1 MEQISRP
8 VRVLCLV
15 ALVDEHFYQNLRTH
29 LAPLVASGLI
39 ELRCW
44 TDSADRS
51 QENSDLQI
59 KESDVVIP
67 LVSADFLA
75 SERSADAIRR
85 ALDAR
90 HAGRI
95 EMVLV
100 VVRSSSLKY
109 SPLAD
114 FEALPDNGRAVASW
128 ANPDEAWQD
137 VVDGI
142 ARLTLALRRSSRKE
156 SPASLAPDLE
166 VDSWPTPGP
175 EIEQGPASL
184 GAAPEVPRQAPT
196 LISPTMTREPPPL
209 ALGAAPES
217 PRQAGQIIA
226 RTAEDVEEIPAPT
239 ETAPP
244 TLGSTETSPPSRVLS
259 VHDIFRTIGQPGINF
274 VEPEQLSEIRV
285 RLRMM
290 GQGLVVEGPSG
301 VGKTTAVRRALS
313 ELAPGTPLIF
323 LSSKRPSDSSR
334 LAGILD
340 NSLAEGGHLVIDDFH
355 RLRAD
360 LQQGVADL
368 IKIVADEDR
377 RDAKVTLIGIS
388 PVGLSLV
395 QDFPDLANRFA
406 VISMRKQSPEKIDE
420 LIRKGARAANVHFAQ
435 HAELVKEAAG
445 SFYTAQLLC
454 LEAALKEGVTETSP
468 VLRTVSIGPRGYVMD
483 RVLQSLAFK
492 YHAALMTF
500 ATCDERPPPRGACL
514 SLLWLLSQSE
524 DASVSLSSARF
535 RYPQIR
541 PAFDWLMASNLGRHF
556 DNHPRLRELFYY
568 NREAA
573 VLSAEDPQ
581 LELYLRNMRWE
592 AFARDTGHEN
602 IRWDIERGPLFDAS
616 LARAVEPAP
625 DVDRVSTALS
635 PLPESSILHLSDL
648 HFGTKVDAVLW
659 ADQLLSDLRNELGQR
674 AVDVVV
680 LSGDIANFASTEE
693 YRAAAYFLFLL
704 KQELRLSPQQMVL
717 VPGNHD
723 VSWAVSKSAYVPVRR
738 SDHKGAL
745 EEGQFIDG
753 GHYVEIREEAR
764 YPRRFAA
771 FAEFYH
777 DVRLETYPLEY
788 EQQATLH
795 HFPAQRLLVL
805 GLNSA
810 WALDHH
816 FTTRPGIHQAALG
829 QALRLVRTTEAYGQ
843 CLKLAVFHHPIHG
856 EGEDRIK
863 DSGFLERLAVE
874 GFRVALH
881 GHIHKAQTDSF
892 RHDVTSG
899 GRAVHLAGAGT
910 FGAPVREMVP
920 GYPLQYQLLRVHG
933 ETVTVETRRREER
946 GGAWKPDARWLQGA
960 GKDPLPRYEITVL

>member
-1 MEQISRP
+1 MELTSRP

-15 ALVDEHFYQNLRTH
+15 DPVDEPFYQRLRTH
-29 LAPLVASGLI
+29 LAPLVGSGLI
-39 ELRCW
+39 ELRPW
-44 TDSADRS
+44 TDSADIS
-51 QENSDLQI
+51 QQDSALRIEEADL
-59 KESDVVIP
+59 VIP

-75 SERSADAIRR
+75 SETSTDAIHR

-90 HAGRI
+90 AAGRI
-95 EMVLV
+95 EILPV
-100 VVRSSSLKY
+100 VVRPSSLKY
-109 SPLAD
+109 SRLAN
-114 FEALPDNGRAVASW
+114 FGALPENGRAIASW
-128 ANPDEAWQD
+128 ANSDEAWQN

-142 ARLTLALRRSSRKE
+142 ARSALALRRSTREE
-156 SPASLAPDLE
+156 SPTAMALGLN
-166 VDSWPTPGP
+166 VDPSPTPGS
-175 EIEQGPASL
+175 ESEQKPAAA
-184 GAAPEVPRQAPT
+184 GAASEAPRLAPALSSRT
-196 LISPTMTREPPPL
+196 TTRESPPFAL
-209 ALGAAPES
+209 AAAPES
-217 PRQAGQIIA
+217 PRQASLFIA
-226 RTAEDVEEIPAPT
+226 QTAEHEEGLPTPT
-239 ETAPP
+239 ETGPLMP
-244 TLGSTETSPPSRVLS
+244 GSTEIHPPSPVLS
-259 VHDIFRTIGQPGINF
+259 VHEIFRTVGQPGINF
-274 VEPEQLSEIRV
+274 VEPEQLSEIRI

-355 RLRAD
+355 RLRPD

-377 RDAKVTLIGIS
+377 RDAKITLIGIS

-395 QDFPDLANRFA
+395 QDFPDLANRFT

-454 LEAALKEGVTETSP
+454 LEAALKEGVTETAP

-524 DASVSLSSARF
+524 DASVSLQSARF
-535 RYPQIR
+535 RYPQVR

-581 LELYLRNMRWE
+581 LELYLRNLRWE
-592 AFARDTGHEN
+592 AFARDTGHERL
-602 IRWDIERGPLFDAS
+602 RWDIERGPLFEAPTIAPEAS
-616 LARAVEPAP
+616 A
-625 DVDRVSTALS
+625 DVDLMNATPSA
-635 PLPESSILHLSDL
+635 LPESSILHLSDL
-648 HFGTKVDAVLW
+648 HFGTKVNAVLW
-659 ADQLLSDLRNELGQR
+659 ADQLLSDLKNELRQKTI
-674 AVDVVV
+674 DVVV
-680 LSGDIANFASTEE
+680 LSGDIANFASAEE
-693 YRAAAYFLFLL
+693 YQAASYFLFFL
-704 KQELRLSPQQMVL
+704 KQELRLSPQQIVL

-723 VSWAVSKSAYVPVRR
+723 VSWAASKSAYVPVRR
-738 SDHKGAL
+738 SEHKGPL

-753 GHYVEIREEAR
+753 GAYVEIRDEAK
-764 YPRRFAA
+764 YQRRFAA

-795 HFPAQRLLVL
+795 HFPAQRLLLL
-805 GLNSA
+805 GLSSA

-816 FTTRPGIHQAALG
+816 FTTRPSIHQAALG
-829 QALRLVRTTEAYGQ
+829 QALRLVRTTAAYAD

-856 EGEDRIK
+856 DGEDRIK

-874 GFRVALH
+874 GFRIALH

-892 RHDVTSG
+892 RHDITSG
-899 GRAVHLAGAGT
+899 GRQIYLAGAGT
-910 FGAPVREMVP
+910 FGAPVREMTP
-920 GYPLQYQLLRVHG
+920 GVPLQYQLLRVRG
-933 ETVTVETRRREER
+933 KTVTVETRRREER

-960 GKDPLPRYEITVL
+960 GKDPLPRYEITPF